1 MKQMDQAITDKL
13 QEIVD
18 LQTQLKFQQDKYA
31 SMLKADEPFEK
42 LKEVRLKIKYLNVE
56 LIAHQDFALTLF
68 QSFHAL
74 TE

>member
-1 MKQMDQAITDKL
+1 MKQIDNAITDKL
-13 QEIVD
+13 QEIVY
-18 LQTQLKFQQDKYA
+18 LQTRRKSQEDKYA
-31 SMLKADEPFEK
+31 SMLKADEPFKK

-56 LIAHQDFALTLF
+56 LTVKQDFALTLF